1 MKNHIIPLDEEIFKV
16 FGFSEEQIIFSSK
29 EHHTFESLLS
39 ATAKQGMLES
49 MRTIP
54 VKSLQEIVFNEKDKT
69 FTLKYDNKGKTKKVT
84 VVLKNNDLRESVVV
98 EIAALKQLNKT
109 VIEES
114 KTKPLLLNLLG
125 VIIIPSFTWVFRGMA
140 IDAENGQHY
149 VASGRRRGAN
159 QLLADVVE
167 AIGSTGITIIGLLG
181 LILMIY
187 ITYKRYNNP
196 ASVVKYS

>member
-69 FTLKYDNKGKTKKVT
+69 FTLKYDNKGKTKKQT

-149 VASGRRRGAN
+149 VASGRRSGAN
-159 QLLADVVE
+159 QLLANVVE